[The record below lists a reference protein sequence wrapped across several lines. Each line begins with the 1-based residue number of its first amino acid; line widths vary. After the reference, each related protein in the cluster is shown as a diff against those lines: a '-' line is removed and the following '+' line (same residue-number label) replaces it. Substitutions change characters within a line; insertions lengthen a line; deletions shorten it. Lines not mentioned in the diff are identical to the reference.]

1 MPYAASRVRGENVEH
16 DLATAVALVQRGR
29 NVDAAALLG
38 ALRPRVAGDDVYSDA
53 VSEALRALADGRC
66 EQALFLLETLGRL
79 CRSEPPPAP
88 RLAVLPGGGR
98 RVRLESGSFQLLKP
112 EPHVD

>member
-1 MPYAASRVRGENVEH
+1 VTH

-38 ALRPRVAGDDVYSDA
+38 SLRPRVAGDEVYAGA
-53 VSEALRALADGRC
+53 VSEALRALADGRN

-79 CRSEPPPAP
+79 CRSEPPPPP
-88 RLAVLPGGGR
+88 RLAVLPAGAR
-98 RVRLESGSFQLLKP
+98 RARIGSGSFRLFEAAP
-112 EPHVD
+112 EVD

>member
-1 MPYAASRVRGENVEH
+1 MQH
-16 DLATAVALVQRGR
+16 DLATAAALVQQGR

-38 ALRPRVAGDDVYSDA
+38 SLRPRIAGDSVYVNA
-53 VSEALRALADGRC
+53 VSEALRALADGRT

-79 CRSEPPPAP
+79 CGSEPPPAP
-88 RLAVLPGGGR
+88 RLAVLPGGAR
-98 RVRLESGSFQLLKP
+98 RVRLGSGSFKLFEA